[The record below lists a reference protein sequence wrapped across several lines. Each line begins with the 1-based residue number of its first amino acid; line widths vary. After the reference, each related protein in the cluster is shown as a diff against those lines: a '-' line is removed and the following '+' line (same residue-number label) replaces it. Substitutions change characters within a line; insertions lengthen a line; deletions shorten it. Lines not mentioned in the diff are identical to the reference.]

1 MPVQTKPLWCLI
13 YSGNQK
19 SVTQER
25 PATIMINPAYK
36 VAVVQ
41 AAPEYFDMEAGVAKT
56 IRLMEEA
63 AASGAK
69 LIAFPECWI
78 PGYPWWAWLDAPA
91 VGMQFVQR
99 NFNNSMTA
107 DGPEVQKIAKVAND
121 LGLYVVLGYSERDDG
136 SLYIAQL
143 HIDPDTKTI
152 TPRRKLKATHVE
164 RTIFGEGDGSDY
176 FVRDTKLGR
185 IGSLCCWEHI
195 NPLNKFA
202 MYSQNEQVHIG
213 AWPGF
218 ALYADKA
225 YALGPELNTAISQV
239 YAAEGQ
245 CFVLAAS
252 LVVTQEIHDL
262 ICETDFKREL
272 LPLGG
277 GTARIFAPDGSS
289 IAEPLDEHE
298 EGLLY
303 ADIDLDM
310 ISLAKSAGDPAG
322 HYSRPDV
329 FRLVANKERRSLVE
343 NVGDVRP
350 TGPRV
355 IPFDD
360 ALEPESQE
368 TVEAAE

>member
-1 MPVQTKPLWCLI
+1 MT
-13 YSGNQK
+13 
-19 SVTQER
+19 
-25 PATIMINPAYK
+25 NPAYK

-63 AASGAK
+63 AAAGAK

-107 DGPEVQKIAKVAND
+107 DGPEVKHIAKAAYD
-121 LGLYVVLGYSERDDG
+121 LGLYVVLGYSERKDG

-152 TPRRKLKATHVE
+152 TARRKLKATHVE
-164 RTIFGEGDGSDY
+164 RTVFGEGDGSDF

-202 MYSQNEQVHIG
+202 MFAQNEQVHIG

-218 ALYADKA
+218 SLYADKA
-225 YALGPELNTAISQV
+225 YALGPELNTAVSQV

-252 LVVTQEIHDL
+252 LLVTKDIQDL
-262 ICETDFKREL
+262 ICDTDFKREL

-277 GTARIFAPDGSS
+277 GTARAFGPDGSM
-289 IAEPLDEHE
+289 IATPLDEHE

-303 ADIDLDM
+303 ADIDIDM
-310 ISLAKSAGDPAG
+310 ISLAKSAADPTG
-322 HYSRPDV
+322 HYSRNDV
-329 FRLVANKERRSLVE
+329 FSLTVNRERRTAVHD
-343 NVGDVRP
+343 NGDE
-350 TGPRV
+350 TSTSPREYS
-355 IPFDD
+355 FAAELDEE
-360 ALEPESQE
+360 AQ
-368 TVEAAE
+368 EAAE

>member
-1 MPVQTKPLWCLI
+1 M
-13 YSGNQK
+13 
-19 SVTQER
+19 
-25 PATIMINPAYK
+25 ANPAYK

-41 AAPEYFDMEAGVAKT
+41 AAPEYFDKDAGITKT

-91 VGMQFVQR
+91 MGMQYVQR

-107 DGPEVQKIAKVAND
+107 NGPEVQQIAKAAQDND
-121 LGLYVVLGYSERDDG
+121 IYVVLGYSERSEG

-143 HIDPDTKTI
+143 HIDPTSKTI
-152 TPRRKLKATHVE
+152 TARRKLKATHVE

-176 FVRDTKLGR
+176 FVRDTELGR

-277 GTARIFAPDGSS
+277 GTARIFGPDGSS
-289 IAEPLDEHE
+289 IAEPLAENE

-303 ADIDLDM
+303 ADVDLDM
-310 ISLAKSAGDPAG
+310 ISLAKAAADPSG

-329 FRLVANKERRSLVE
+329 FRLVTNTKRHSSVE
-343 NVGDVRP
+343 HETDMP
-350 TGPRV
+350 EYGPR
-355 IPFDD
+355 IFPFESASVEENI
-360 ALEPESQE
+360 ALETS
-368 TVEAAE
+368 EAAE